1 MEWLQ
6 LKAPAKLNLTL
17 DVLSKRE
24 DGYHDIESVMHTI
37 DLCDAI
43 RIAKVDSGIHVT
55 CTDASIPVDS
65 RNTAYRA
72 AQILMSEYRIESGV
86 RIEIDKKIPFGAGL
100 GGGSS
105 DAAAVLW
112 GLNTLL
118 GLELEVQELL
128 RLGAIVGSDVPFCVL
143 GGTGLVTGRG
153 EIVEP
158 VDTEMDM
165 WFLLVKPPIAIS
177 TKDAYAALDRRGI
190 KAEERPDTRGM
201 LDAIMRRDYQGISSL
216 LCNIMEPP
224 IFEEYP
230 SLLKIKRQL
239 IEAGV
244 SGALM
249 SGSGSVIYGMASD
262 EEDMVRIS
270 EIIKANIY
278 GEVFLT
284 RTFNDLMGVLPP

>member
-37 DLCDAI
+37 DLCDII
-43 RIAKVDSGIHVT
+43 RIAKVDNGIHIT

-65 RNTAYRA
+65 RNTTYRA
-72 AQILMSEYRIESGV
+72 AQILMSEHGIKSGV

-105 DAAAVLW
+105 DAAAVLR

-118 GLELEVQELL
+118 GLELEIQELL
-128 RLGAIVGSDVPFCVL
+128 RLGAMVGSDVPFCML

-153 EIVEP
+153 EVVEP
-158 VDTEMDM
+158 VDAEIDM
-165 WFLLVKPPIAIS
+165 WFLLIKPQIAIS
-177 TKDAYAALDRRGI
+177 TKDAYGALDRRGI
-190 KAEERPDTRGM
+190 KAEERPDTIGM
-201 LDAIMRRDYQGISSL
+201 LDAIMRRDYQGISCL
-216 LCNIMEPP
+216 LRNVMEPP

-230 SLLKIKRQL
+230 SLLEIKRQL
-239 IEAGV
+239 IDAGV

-262 EEDMVRIS
+262 EKDMVRIS
-270 EIIKANIY
+270 EIIKANRC

-284 RTFNDLMGVLPP
+284 RTFNRGSTPMIL